1 MARLASLSV
10 HTPAVVAMPTFDRLL
25 EAATITV
32 AEAAMLVVLAEEDE
46 GNGIKVWGTTRCE
59 AQQEDDVEADEVAA
73 RKHVP
78 KDG

>member
-32 AEAAMLVVLAEEDE
+32 AEAAMLVVLA
-46 GNGIKVWGTTRCE
+46 
-59 AQQEDDVEADEVAA
+59 AASVAA
-73 RKHVP
+73 VVDSRLS
-78 KDG
+78 GRTFGIFLQT